1 MVRPKRLILFDIDG
15 TLLWTRGAAK
25 RAFLQAMI
33 QVYGTA
39 GPIATHAFGGKTDP
53 QIARELLR
61 LAGFAD
67 TDIDAGLP
75 ALWMA
80 YTRELRTEL
89 QSPLHETVVL
99 PGVRDL
105 VARLAAMT
113 DVLVGL
119 VTGNIAQG
127 AALKLASASL
137 DGRFRLGA
145 YGSDSEYREELPPV
159 AVARARSL
167 AGVEFRGRQIVV
179 IGDTPADMTCGQS
192 LDVHAVG
199 VTTGTFDEGTLRA
212 AGAHTVFPT
221 LADTDT
227 VVDALLG

>member
-1 MVRPKRLILFDIDG
+1 MRPRRLILFDIDG

-33 QVYGTA
+33 EVYGTA

-61 LAGFAD
+61 LAGFDDA
-67 TDIDAGLP
+67 DIDEGLP
-75 ALWMA
+75 LLWVA
-80 YTRELRTEL
+80 YTRELRSEL

-105 VARLAAMT
+105 VARLTAMA

-119 VTGNIAQG
+119 VTGNIAEG

-137 DGRFRLGA
+137 DGVFRLGA
-145 YGSDSEYREELPPV
+145 YGSDSERREELPPV
-159 AVARARSL
+159 AVQRARDL
-167 AGVEFRGRQIVV
+167 AGIEFRGRDIIV
-179 IGDTPADMTCGQS
+179 IGDTPADMTCGRG
-192 LDVHAVG
+192 LDVCSIG
-199 VTTGTFDEGTLRA
+199 VTTGSFDEATLRD
-212 AGAHTVFPT
+212 AGAHTVFAT
-221 LADTDT
+221 LADTDQ
-227 VVDALLG
+227 VVDALLA